1 MFLISLQVSDIKKL
15 EKSSPSIY
23 RDVHGLPGL
32 AKINKNHIQ
41 QVRHGQNQNQAMI
54 FEYTQSIHYL
64 FFDQQ
69 YEVLCLILQ
78 DKT

>member
-1 MFLISLQVSDIKKL
+1 LKNILLNILKYTKTTVQKL
-15 EKSSPSIY
+15 NI
-23 RDVHGLPGL
+23 DLPGL
-32 AKINKNHIQ
+32 AKIDKNHIQ
-41 QVRHGQNQNQAMI
+41 QVQHGQDQNQAMI

>member
-1 MFLISLQVSDIKKL
+1 MCI
-15 EKSSPSIY
+15 
-23 RDVHGLPGL
+23 GLPGL

-41 QVRHGQNQNQAMI
+41 QVRHGQDQNQAMI
-54 FEYTQSIHYL
+54 FEYIQSVHYL
-64 FFDQQ
+64 FFDQL

>member
-1 MFLISLQVSDIKKL
+1 MKTAKNSQKFSL
-15 EKSSPSIY
+15 
-23 RDVHGLPGL
+23 GLPGL
-32 AKINKNHIQ
+32 AKINKNHIP
-41 QVRHGQNQNQAMI
+41 QVRHGQDQNQAMI